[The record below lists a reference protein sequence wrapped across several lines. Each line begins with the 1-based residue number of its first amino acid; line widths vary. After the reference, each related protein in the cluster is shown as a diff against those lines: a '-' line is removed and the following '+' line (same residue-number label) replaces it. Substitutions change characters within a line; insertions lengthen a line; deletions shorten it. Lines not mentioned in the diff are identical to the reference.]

1 VVRILFVDDETR
13 ILDALQRMLR
23 PQRSAWDMA
32 FAAGAEAALTMLE
45 AASFDVIVSDMRMPG
60 MDGAAL
66 LEVVRT
72 KYPGMLRIVLSG
84 YTELE
89 ASFRAVPVAHQ
100 FLLKPCDA
108 DALRMAI
115 ERGTRL
121 LQVLNSKMLVS
132 IVGSLQELP
141 SLPKAYSELRVELSN
156 QEPSVSRIA
165 KIVEDDVGISAK
177 VLQLVNSAFFGLPR
191 DVSNVTTAVTYL
203 GTNILQHLVLSLE
216 VLRTFQPKKATPGF
230 SIEGFSRHSHM
241 VAQIAARIPQK
252 GALPGAVVVAGLLHD
267 VGKLVIA
274 ERTPDHFVRA
284 LTGAKTEKRPL
295 FEVEEELIGVSHAE
309 VGAYLLSMWGL
320 PYPVVEAVAHH
331 HHPERIPHSQLDM
344 ITAVHLANTVA
355 HECSDGLSEAG
366 LVHPEIDPQLLATA
380 GGPEV
385 LAECRKVAIL
395 VANGSLE
402 TVK

>member
-1 VVRILFVDDETR
+1 MIRILFVDDETR
-13 ILDALQRMLR
+13 ILEALQRMLR
-23 PQRSAWDMA
+23 PQRNAWDMA

-60 MDGAAL
+60 MDGATL
-66 LEVVRT
+66 LDLVRT

-141 SLPKAYSELRVELSN
+141 SLPKAYSELRVELSKP
-156 QEPSVSRIA
+156 EPSVSCIA

-216 VLRTFQPKKATPGF
+216 VLRTFQPQKAIPGF

-241 VAQIAARIPQK
+241 VAQIAARIPKK

-274 ERTPDHFVRA
+274 ERTPDHFARA
-284 LTGAKTEKRPL
+284 ITGAKTEKRPL

-331 HHPERIPHSQLDM
+331 HHPERVPHSQLDM

-366 LVHPEIDPQLLATA
+366 LVHPEIEPHLLDAA

-385 LAECRKVAIL
+385 LVECRKVAML